1 MPYCPKCKYKYVE
14 GKTICPDCECELV
27 DKLDDDAKLSETTFI
42 NDNSGKDFISNSG
55 KQYITKSDKYK
66 DLHSSSLSLI
76 IVGVLGDIFLV
87 LNTLGLLPIHFAFEG
102 LSGILFYVVMG
113 TLLNVFLIG
122 GIISLKSAVKIKGE
136 IQSEEDF
143 THSVINYIIDTYT
156 KDSID
161 ENFSLTDEASLYFE
175 RESFIKK
182 AISDK
187 FGELDE
193 AYLDKLIE
201 DIYQQIFE

>member
-27 DKLDDDAKLSETTFI
+27 DKLDDETQANEAMENTDLSGEE
-42 NDNSGKDFISNSG
+42 FISNSG

-76 IVGVLGDIFLV
+76 IVGILGDIFLILNILDV
-87 LNTLGLLPIHFAFEG
+87 LPFHFAFEG
-102 LSGILFYVVMG
+102 LSVILFYTVMG

-122 GIISLKSAVKIKGE
+122 GIVSMKSANKIKSE

-143 THSVINYIIDTYT
+143 TDSVINYITETYT

-161 ENFSLTDEASLYFE
+161 EHFSSSDEAGLYFE
-175 RESFIKK
+175 REAFIKK

-201 DIYQQIFE
+201 DIYQKIFE